1 MIRLDPT
8 GGMSPLQDPRAL
20 REFFRP
26 VVLPI
31 RVVVNLLLILILVP
45 VVLAARVLVW
55 FCIPTFPFTYVR
67 RPETPGRCWWPV
79 LALRGHLTV
88 GGIDPFEHPA
98 SFSRDTLDTLYFGEV
113 LHDWLSAADV
123 RRFALLH
130 SPWPFV
136 RIIRIAPGVFHIL
149 PGKSYHGRL
158 HRVSRLPAGWYGAG
172 SLDPNFYADSPL
184 KSVILS
190 MHMGAYGKTLS
201 AARQQCPYDVPT
213 PLRPLLREAG
223 ISDPPP
229 HAETHSHPVHYAL
242 RNKYMALAAK
252 SLQGRWYA
260 LFAGDDRINYLRS
273 CGATAPVGVFSPR
286 YEGKDITRY
295 RGQPVP
301 TDRGL
306 PLLEPRSDAP
316 VWYVCD
322 SLHHMSAS
330 TVGSWFD
337 KNPTLEYVVA
347 TTIIPPETLWNL
359 PSLCQ
364 ALYTYTVKG
373 NRVTYI
379 PEGHV
384 GSAYVQPLS
393 GNRWLRTDAL
403 ITPRNTCV
411 HVSLLAQDYAH
422 QLIVISRAPLL
433 PQESRLMCIRNV
445 SIIPWFVHPL
455 GTLYQR
461 LTSPGLNRALQSYIT
476 RVGSTS
482 IRDIYSKSTA
492 TEVAVFA
499 RYPQSFVR
507 AGALYAKWIRDI
519 DYHSA
524 TSGFT
529 YVRWVF
535 TMLTRVPVIPFRWW
549 FQSYTSVFSQMNQD
563 EPDNWEIECS
573 TWVSQVSDDLLP
585 GLRAQVCPNKMTFWQ
600 LQPDADR
607 LSRFASV
614 SARVGAWL
622 FLKVLGVASWPLIR
636 YVFQHVSNI
645 LEELL
650 YVLDL
655 HWNTSPM
662 GIIFTVF
669 VMWCGV
675 TGPSINIKVPSFGWI
690 KTGYYNSF
698 VVLYQLPSIR
708 HTYRVGVSWFY
719 CLLLNFS
726 IITLAL
732 PHAHPLIYY
741 LDHVRFHDHVGL
753 GNDLEGHTPLTP
765 HSPYLRPIRPG
776 DSNLE
781 PGFNISQVFVA
792 PGTIDRHALSHDIGY
807 SSLRIA
813 CNVFNVALLILAY
826 LWVSRFFSG
835 MLTDYRPIHDVE
847 AHNDIDCGSV
857 CHLHTPAPPSSSEG
871 SNDDGNGDSYQGI
884 SLPLG
889 LEATGSPPRS
899 VASDSLYRPAT
910 PIPPAAPL
918 PADPQPNVPLPF
930 LPVQVPGD
938 PLGAYDLP
946 PRVIGDFPNWRN
958 LMTRLPDPPNQL
970 DPNNMCVWDVL
981 SSHLGVRAPVVW
993 GCYVSSLPFAHRAN
1007 YAVGFVPPEDLSQV
1021 MTFFACTYIIRGAL
1035 ANGVCP
1041 RGPGGVAPPCH
1052 YDPAI
1057 PPHAEGAGLPGF
1069 PSFTVFLQNNQDG
1082 SFHFSNVGVVVQ
1094 NIPAF
1099 VPPTNADWIGW
1110 VSRLVP
1116 DVEVGEVVNLPAKGF
1131 ATVYRRLVGNMANP
1145 LSMFQMGTRL
1155 QNFVLPAVPVQ
1166 GEIVVY
1172 TPNARDAG
1180 YARAL
1185 ASDFKAKPIALDLTD
1200 FSPIDAS
1207 RTLDQ
1212 MAKQYDNFVRT
1223 GTGLQY
1229 PNVTFHIYHGVGGG
1243 GKTFRMIQDLAAA
1256 HQVTPFTPS
1265 NIMFHTADHNL
1276 RSRFMSDVLAALPNV
1291 GLQNNH
1297 FMTSC
1302 VPLVRPAAGT
1312 VVFDDVGLTYNSFL
1326 PLFMAAN
1333 PGVTDIW
1340 LTFDCAQG
1348 QGVIPTANA
1357 ISRSHPATKD
1367 WLSPMS
1373 SRYGTEVIRW
1383 SQDTADLYGFPRVV
1397 VPGRIAPRGKVTV
1410 VSQSPHDVP
1419 LLAVSPR
1426 FTQTQSMGGQVANTF
1441 QECQGHTIHGD
1452 VCVDLGGLTATCT
1465 DTSAWTALTR
1475 PTGHT
1480 FLKMGP
1486 MMSTQAVVETSWAKS
1501 QILTALLTVATIRQ
1515 SPYVTA
1521 QMDID
1526 GLVRAA
1532 VYSHLARNLSPAACL
1547 RLGLPAPN
1555 AVIGATNV
1563 KGVYRAG
1570 WLNNSKAS
1578 DYYTAR
1584 TYRAECGVRGAS
1596 GTAFSRHTA
1605 TVTNSASPVADIV
1618 RHFTNLDPEAVLH
1631 TDSTGYQ
1638 LPDAQPITAQ
1648 PDPVDDINE
1657 PMDDV
1662 LRETSL
1668 PDNPHFLTFQ
1678 HISDGAPDALH
1689 HTRADK
1695 VTDILGQRK
1704 RIRIGKHDRP
1714 WSSTDARRLRSL
1726 KRGFGKFFDM
1736 DTWLS
1741 EPENFP
1747 LMEQCESEKL
1757 ASWASKRTKKT
1768 LVASI
1773 AKQDLDQQYTFT
1785 RIFPKGQYIKKK
1797 AKWRCSAFASQTVS
1811 DFHLG
1816 RIFRDAPRALFLE
1829 KMALKHAFSSTYLH
1843 CRASPDDLSRW
1854 YRDNWNP
1861 GVMTGN
1867 DYTAWD
1873 SGIDHVFLEFD
1884 LWLMEVCH
1892 FPLEY
1897 RERFRFERLNTHSY
1911 LGNHLPRQ
1919 ESGDRWTWILNTLRN
1934 AALTGASL
1942 DCPRRTPVCIS
1953 GDDSVTLGSWRKTTG
1968 FNPSEW
1974 LMVPKR
1980 EEGVVMEFCGLI
1992 FGGPDVSFDP
2002 AVVHWRS
2009 RFGLQQGRADADY
2022 WLSIRQAIVECSS
2035 KLGTDSPK
2043 LAGALLNLRR
2053 AILWFNLP
2061 ESLDIPDPPKEPTHL
2076 VDSFVSFVYR
2086 LLRIIS
2092 PIPY

>member
-1 MIRLDPT
+1 
-8 GGMSPLQDPRAL
+8 MSPLLDPCAL
-20 REFFRP
+20 RRLLSLLVVVAHVVCTPVLIVAFLPFVFFARLL
-26 VVLPI
+26 VLVFPPAQPSLFPI
-31 RVVVNLLLILILVP
+31 RP
-45 VVLAARVLVW
+45 SD
-55 FCIPTFPFTYVR
+55 
-67 RPETPGRCWWPV
+67 PGRCWWPV
-79 LALRGHLTV
+79 LALRGSLTIR
-88 GGIDPFEHPA
+88 GIDPFSSPQ
-98 SFSRDTLDTLYFGEV
+98 SFSQETLDNLYFGEI
-113 LHDWLSAADV
+113 LPDWLSASEV

-136 RIIRIAPGVFHIL
+136 RLVCVAPHKFHIL
-149 PGKSYHGRL
+149 PGHSYHGRL
-158 HRVSRLPAGWYGAG
+158 FRVSRLPEGWYGAG

-190 MHMGAYGKTLS
+190 MHMGAYGKGLAS
-201 AARQQCPYDVPT
+201 ARQQCPYDVPT
-213 PLRPLLREAG
+213 KLRPLLREAG

-229 HAETHSHPVHYAL
+229 HAEPHSHPVHYAL
-242 RNKYMALAAK
+242 RNKYMAMAAK
-252 SLQGRWYA
+252 SLQGQWYA
-260 LFAGDDRINYLRS
+260 LFAGADRINYLRS
-273 CGATAPVGVFSPR
+273 CGASAPSGVFSPR

-295 RGQPVP
+295 KGQPVP
-301 TDRGL
+301 TEGGL
-306 PLLEPRSDAP
+306 PQLEPSSLSP

-322 SLHHMSAS
+322 TLHHLSAS
-330 TVGSWFD
+330 VVGSWFD

-347 TTIIPPETLWNL
+347 TTIIPPETLWGL
-359 PSLCQ
+359 PSLTR
-364 ALYTYTVKG
+364 ALYSYTIKG
-373 NRVTYI
+373 DTLTYI

-384 GSAYVQPLS
+384 GSAYVQPVS

-403 ITPRNTCV
+403 ITPRNSCV
-411 HVSLLAQDYAH
+411 HVSLLSQDFAH

-433 PQESRLMCIRNV
+433 PQKSRLMGLRNV
-445 SIIPWFVHPL
+445 SVVPWFIHPM

-461 LTSPGLNRALQSYIT
+461 LTSPGLNRALQTYIT

-492 TEVAVFA
+492 TEVAIFE
-499 RYPQSFVR
+499 RYPTSFVR

-524 TSGFT
+524 SSGFT

-535 TMLTRVPVIPFRWW
+535 TMATRIPVIPFRWY
-549 FQSYTSVFSQMNQD
+549 FQSYTSIFSQMNQD
-563 EPDNWEIECS
+563 EADNWEIECS
-573 TWVSQVSDDLLP
+573 TWVAQLTDELLP
-585 GLRAQVCPNKMTFWQ
+585 GVKSRVCPNKMTFWQ

-607 LSRFASV
+607 LSRFASL
-614 SARVGAWL
+614 SARCAAWL
-622 FLKVLGVASWPLIR
+622 FMKVLGVASWPLIR
-636 YVFQHVSNI
+636 FFFQHISNVI
-645 LEELL
+645 SETL
-650 YVLDL
+650 YILDL

-662 GIIFTVF
+662 GILFTLF
-669 VMWCGV
+669 VVWMGA
-675 TGPSINIKVPSFGWI
+675 TGPSISLSYPSFKWV
-690 KTGYYNSF
+690 KVLYYNFF
-698 VVLYQLPSIR
+698 VHLYQLPSVR
-708 HTYRVGVSWFY
+708 HTYRVGVSWIY
-719 CLLLNFS
+719 CIVLNFS
-726 IITLAL
+726 IITLAF

-741 LDHVRFHDHVGL
+741 LDHVAFHDHIGD
-753 GNDLEGHTPLTP
+753 GDNLEHMVPLKP
-765 HSPYLRPIRPG
+765 HSPFIVPHRPNG
-776 DSNLE
+776 TNLE
-781 PGFNISQVFVA
+781 PDFNISTVYVA
-792 PGTIDRHALSHDIGY
+792 PGTIEHHQLSHDVGY
-807 SSLRIA
+807 SFLRSC
-813 CNVFNVALLILAY
+813 CNLLNILILLVAY

-835 MLTDYRPIHDVE
+835 MLTDYQPIHDVE
-847 AHNDIDCGSV
+847 SHSDLDCGMV
-857 CHLHTPAPPSSSEG
+857 CHLHSPTPAASTHSSS
-871 SNDDGNGDSYQGI
+871 SSSDADSYQGLA
-884 SLPLG
+884 LPTLSSVDSYEPAEP
-889 LEATGSPPRS
+889 LPP
-899 VASDSLYRPAT
+899 VALLPDD
-910 PIPPAAPL
+910 PPAP
-918 PADPQPNVPLPF
+918 VPLPF

-938 PLGAYDLP
+938 PLRAYDLP
-946 PRVIGDFPNWRN
+946 PRVIGDFPNWQN
-958 LMTRLPDPPNQL
+958 LMNRLQDPPNNL
-970 DPNNMCVWDVL
+970 DANNMCVWDVL

-993 GCYVSSLPFAHRAN
+993 ACYVSSLPYAHRAN
-1007 YAVGFVPPEDLSQV
+1007 YAAGFVPPEDLSQV
-1021 MTFFACTYIIRGAL
+1021 MTFFACTYVVRGAL
-1035 ANGVCP
+1035 SNGVCP

-1052 YDPAI
+1052 YDPAV
-1057 PPHAEGAGLPGF
+1057 PPHCEGVGLAGF

-1082 SFHFSNVGVVVQ
+1082 SFHFTNTGVVVQ
-1094 NIPAF
+1094 GIPAF
-1099 VPPTNADWIGW
+1099 VPPTGNEWIGW
-1110 VSRLVP
+1110 VSRLVS
-1116 DVEVGEVVNLPAKGF
+1116 DIEVGEVVNLPAKGF
-1131 ATVYRRLVGNMANP
+1131 ASVYRRLVGNMANP
-1145 LSMFQMGTRL
+1145 LSMFPMGARL

-1166 GEIVVY
+1166 QEVIVYV
-1172 TPNARDAG
+1172 PNARDAG

-1185 ASDFKAKPIALDLTD
+1185 ASDFKAKPAALDLTD
-1200 FSPIDAS
+1200 FNPVDAA

-1212 MAKQYDNFVRT
+1212 MAKQYDNFVRN
-1223 GTGLQY
+1223 GTGLAY
-1229 PNVTFHIYHGVGGG
+1229 PNVTFHIFHGVGGG
-1243 GKTFRMIQDLAAA
+1243 GKTHRMIQDLAIANAA
-1256 HQVTPFTPS
+1256 KPFTPAD
-1265 NIMFHTADHNL
+1265 IMFHTADHNL
-1276 RSRFMSDVLAALPNV
+1276 RSKFMAEVIAALPNV

-1297 FMTSC
+1297 FTTSC

-1312 VVFDDVGLTYNSFL
+1312 VVFDDVGLTFNSFL
-1326 PLFMAAN
+1326 PLFMACN

-1373 SRYGTEVIRW
+1373 SRYGTEMIRL

-1397 VPGRIAPRGKVTV
+1397 IPGRIAPRGKVTV
-1410 VSQSPHDVP
+1410 VSQSPHNVP

-1480 FLKMGP
+1480 FLKLGP
-1486 MMSTQAVVETSWAKS
+1486 LMNTQAVVETSWAKS

-1515 SPYVTA
+1515 TPYVTA
-1521 QMDID
+1521 QMDVD
-1526 GLVRAA
+1526 GLVRTA
-1532 VYSHLARNLSPAACL
+1532 VYSHLARCLSPAACI
-1547 RLGLPAPN
+1547 RLGLPAPSS
-1555 AVIGATNV
+1555 VIGATHV
-1563 KGVYRAG
+1563 SAEHRAG
-1570 WLNNSKAS
+1570 WLNNSKSS

-1584 TYRAECGVRGAS
+1584 TYRAELGVRGAS
-1596 GTAFSRHTA
+1596 GAAFSRHTA
-1605 TVTNSASPVADIV
+1605 TVANSASPVADIV
-1618 RHFTNLDPEAVLH
+1618 RHFTDLDPEAVLH

-1638 LPDAQPITAQ
+1638 LPEAQPITAQ

-1662 LRETSL
+1662 QRESFL
-1668 PDNPHFLTFQ
+1668 PENEHILSFQ
-1678 HISDGAPDALH
+1678 HIADGAPDALH

-1695 VTDILGQRK
+1695 VTDIMGQRK
-1704 RIRIGKHDRP
+1704 RIRIGKHDLP
-1714 WSSTDARRLRSL
+1714 WSSKDARRLKSL
-1726 KRGFGKFFDM
+1726 KKGFSKFFDM
-1736 DTWLS
+1736 DSWLA

-1747 LMEQCESEKL
+1747 LMEQCEAEKL

-1773 AKQDLDQQYTFT
+1773 AKQDLDMHYTFT

-1797 AKWRCSAFASQTVS
+1797 AKWRCNAFASQTVS

-1829 KMALKHAFSSTYLH
+1829 KMALKHAYDSTYLH
-1843 CRASPDDLSRW
+1843 CRASPDDLSAW
-1854 YRDNWNP
+1854 YRNHWSP

-1892 FPLEY
+1892 FPVEY
-1897 RERFRFERLNTHSY
+1897 LERFRYERLNTHSF
-1911 LGNHLPRQ
+1911 LGNHMPRQ

-1942 DCPRRTPVCIS
+1942 DCPRKTPVCIS

-1968 FNPSEW
+1968 FNPGEW

-1980 EEGVVMEFCGLI
+1980 EEGVTMEFCGLI
-1992 FGGPDVSFDP
+1992 FGGSDVSFDP

-2053 AILWFNLP
+2053 AILWFNLSQ
-2061 ESLDIPDPPKEPTHL
+2061 SLDIPDPPPEPIHP
-2076 VDSFVSFVYR
+2076 VDKFVSFCYR
-2086 LLRIIS
+2086 VLRFIS